1 MPGRSREVTLV
12 FDRFF
17 NAIIHLTKNLVH
29 EVNTLLFHMEISR
42 YCLSHKNF
50 MTSTDLNAAVH
61 LVSTKL
67 TFLVTSNINVT
78 NKSHTQSVDWF

>member
-17 NAIIHLTKNLVH
+17 NAIIHVTKNLVH

-42 YCLSHKNF
+42 YCLSHKN
-50 MTSTDLNAAVH
+50 AAVH
-61 LVSTKL
+61 LVNTKL